1 MMADNQGYEIL
12 MPKFDSA
19 AIIPNPVDQNKQ
31 FKIQL
36 QINEETVVLYPEIR
50 YSGTFYSGEDDYR

>member
-1 MMADNQGYEIL
+1 MADNQGYEIL

-31 FKIQL
+31 FEIQL
-36 QINEETVVLYPEIR
+36 QISEETVVLYPEIR
-50 YSGTFYSGEDDYR
+50 YSSTFYSGEDDYR